1 MDRKAY
7 LEGVAERLW
16 AAYTGNCVIEPP
28 TAELPDMTLDEAYAV
43 QLLTVQ
49 AAEAAGRRVVGKKI
63 GLTSKAMQDYFGI
76 DTPDYGHLYDAMIW
90 GQDEPI
96 SLRRLYKPKIE
107 TELAFVLVEDLIGP
121 GVTLPDVIR
130 ASAGVMAS
138 FEIIDSRIRD
148 WRIKVVD
155 SVADNASAAGIT
167 LGAQL
172 VPLGG
177 VDLRHTGMVLEKNG
191 VIVETAAGA
200 AVMGNPALAVAWLAN
215 KLGQYGVALKK
226 GEIILS
232 GSLTKA
238 LDVAA
243 GDVFTA
249 HFGGVGP
256 VKAMFTE

>member
-1 MDRKAY
+1 MKREDFVKAT
-7 LEGVAERLW
+7 AERLW
-16 AAYTGNCVIEPP
+16 AAYTGNCVINPP
-28 TAELPDMTLDEAYAV
+28 TAEMPNLTLDEAYAI

-49 AAEAAGRRVVGKKI
+49 AAEAAGQRVVGKKI

-76 DTPDYGHLYDAMIW
+76 NTPDYGHLYDSMIW

-96 SLRRLYKPKIE
+96 SLKRLYRPKIE
-107 TELAFVLVEDLIGP
+107 TELAFVLGEDLMGP

-148 WRIKVVD
+148 WQIKVVD
-155 SVADNASAAGIT
+155 SISDNASAAGIT
-167 LGAQL
+167 LGARL

-243 GDVFTA
+243 GDAFSA
-249 HFGGVGP
+249 CFGGVGS
-256 VKAMFTE
+256 VKAVFTD